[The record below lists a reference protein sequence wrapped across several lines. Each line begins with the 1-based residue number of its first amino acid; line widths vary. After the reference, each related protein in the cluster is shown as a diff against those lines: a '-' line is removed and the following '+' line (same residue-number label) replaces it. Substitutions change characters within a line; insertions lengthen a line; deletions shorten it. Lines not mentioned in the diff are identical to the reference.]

1 MIKRW
6 GNEWPFH
13 LMLLPAVILVLI
25 FEYGPMLGI
34 AIAFQKFIPARGIF
48 HSQWVGL
55 DNFTYMLSIPDVKR
69 IVRNT
74 LFIATLKIISGMT
87 VPIIVA
93 LLLNEVKN
101 TIFKRISQTLVYLPH
116 FLSWVIISGILI
128 EILSPSS
135 GLVNDAIKALGM
147 QPIFFLGDN
156 RWFPFTLVISNVWK
170 EFGFSTIVYLAAL
183 TSINPTLYEAAEI
196 DGANR
201 WRQTLHVT
209 LPGIVPIIILLAT
222 LNLGHVLNAGF
233 DQIYNLYNTQVY
245 RSGDIIDTYVYRIG
259 LQQAQYG
266 LATAV
271 GVFKSVVSLILII
284 ASYTIAYRVANY
296 RIF

>member
-1 MIKRW
+1 
-6 GNEWPFH
+6 
-13 LMLLPAVILVLI
+13 MLLPAVILVLI